1 MSASMSAS
9 TRSPA
14 ALWQN
19 SAFPAPDRCVDNSC
33 GMEVFVLINPANNWG
48 RLFGFGHWI
57 ILSGSAKP
65 ASSTK
70 MHGQDSHE
78 TKWSGPSW
86 VTRHLRDKAS
96 PQGVPGRMTGPRK
109 DTCLVGRCL
118 GQTKPESEAAP
129 TQRMVDRCLSQTTRE
144 LVTII

>member
-1 MSASMSAS
+1 M
-9 TRSPA
+9 
-14 ALWQN
+14 
-19 SAFPAPDRCVDNSC
+19 
-33 GMEVFVLINPANNWG
+33 LINPANNWG

-57 ILSGSAKP
+57 ILSDSVKL

-96 PQGVPGRMTGPRK
+96 PQGVPGRSTGPKK

-129 TQRMVDRCLSQTTRE
+129 TQRMVDRCLRQTTRE

>member
-1 MSASMSAS
+1 MPAS
-9 TRSPA
+9 TCNPA
-14 ALWQN
+14 ALWRN
-19 SAFPAPDRCVDNSC
+19 FAFPAPDLCRRQQLRRGGLCAYQPRRQL
-33 GMEVFVLINPANNWG
+33 GLFVWI
-48 RLFGFGHWI
+48 GHWI
-57 ILSGSAKP
+57 ILSGSVKLV
-65 ASSTK
+65 SSTK

-96 PQGVPGRMTGPRK
+96 PQGVPGRSTGPRK

-129 TQRMVDRCLSQTTRE
+129 TQRMVDRCLSQFTRE